1 MDTKLIG
8 TIIARYRKKIGL
20 TQAELASKLSVSDKT
35 VSKWESGRGYP
46 EITQLPALA
55 ALFGISI
62 DYLMTGQRTGIAV
75 AGNMIVDTVNSI
87 TKYPEIGMLTNITDT
102 SRAVGGC
109 ALNTSIDL
117 AKIDPSVPISAI
129 GKIGNDEN
137 GSYIMSVLQKNRVD
151 TNMVSVSDQVRTAFC
166 NVMSLPSGERTFFS
180 YGGAN
185 NEFSPADIDITDLKC
200 KILHIGYILLLD
212 MFDADDDEYGTVMAR
227 FLHDVSQMG
236 IKTSIDVVSSATA
249 DYGKKIIPVLK
260 YTDYAIINEIE
271 CCNIWGYNP
280 RNEDGSLNIDT
291 LRRAMQNMIDAG
303 VREKVIIHCKEA
315 GFCLDKSGKFSAV
328 GSLKVDK
335 SLFRGSVGAGDAFC
349 AASLYGLYNGW
360 DDEAILRF
368 ASAAAVCNLFEVN
381 SIDGMRSKDEIM
393 EVLNTYPENKDF

>member
-8 TIIARYRKKIGL
+8 TIIAQNRKKTGL
-20 TQAELASKLSVSDKT
+20 TQAELASKLNVSDKT

-46 EITQLPALA
+46 EITQLPAIA

-62 DYLMTGQRTGIAV
+62 DYLMTGERNGIAV

-87 TKYPEIGMLTNITDT
+87 TQYPEIGMLTNITDT

-109 ALNTSIDL
+109 ALNTSIDI
-117 AKIDPSVPISAI
+117 ARIDPSLPVSAI
-129 GKIGNDEN
+129 GRIGNDEN
-137 GSYIMSVLQKNRVD
+137 GSYIMSVLQKNRVS
-151 TNMVSVSDQVRTAFC
+151 TSMVSVSDKCQTAFC

-185 NEFSPADIDITDLKC
+185 NEFCPDHIDLSELKC

-212 MFDADDDEYGTVMAR
+212 SFDAADGQYGTVMAR
-227 FLHDVSQMG
+227 FLHDVSSLG

-249 DYGKKIIPVLK
+249 NYAEKILPALK

-271 CCNIWGYNP
+271 CCNIFNVSP
-280 RNEDGSLNIDT
+280 RFENGSLDVDT
-291 LRRAMQNMIDAG
+291 LRGAMQKMLDAG

-315 GFCLDKSGKFSAV
+315 GFCLTKDGVFTKV
-328 GSLKVDK
+328 GSLDVDR
-335 SLFRGSVGAGDAFC
+335 SLFKGSVGAGDAFC
-349 AASLYGLYNGW
+349 AGCLYGLYNGW
-360 DDEAILRF
+360 DDEYILKF
-368 ASAAAVCNLFEVN
+368 ASGAAVCNLFEVN
-381 SIDGMRSKDEIM
+381 SIDGMRSKDEI
-393 EVLNTYPENKDF
+393 EKLLKKYPSTEI

>member
-8 TIIARYRKKIGL
+8 TIIAQNRKKLGL

-46 EITQLPALA
+46 EITQLPAIA

-62 DYLMTGQRTGIAV
+62 DYLMTGERNGIAV

-87 TKYPEIGMLTNITDT
+87 TQYPEIGMLTNITDT

-109 ALNTSIDL
+109 ALNTSIDI
-117 AKIDPSVPISAI
+117 ARIDPSLPVSAI
-129 GKIGNDEN
+129 GRIGGDEN
-137 GSYIMSVLQKNRVD
+137 GSYIMSVLQKNRVA
-151 TNMVSVSDQVRTAFC
+151 TNMVSVSDKCQTAFC

-185 NEFSPADIDITDLKC
+185 NEFCPDHVDLSELKC

-212 MFDADDDEYGTVMAR
+212 SFDAPDKEYGTVMAR
-227 FLHDVSQMG
+227 FLHDVSALG

-249 DYGKKIIPVLK
+249 NYAEKILPALK

-271 CCNIWGYNP
+271 CCNIFDLSP
-280 RNEDGSLNIDT
+280 RLENGKLDVDT
-291 LRRAMQNMIDAG
+291 LRGAMQKMLDAG

-315 GFCLDKSGKFSAV
+315 GFCLTKDGTFTKV
-328 GSLKVDK
+328 GSLDVDR
-335 SLFRGSVGAGDAFC
+335 SLFKGSVGAGDAFC
-349 AASLYGLYNGW
+349 AGCLYGLYNGW
-360 DDEAILRF
+360 DDEYILKF
-368 ASAAAVCNLFEVN
+368 ASGAAVCNLFEVN
-381 SIDGMRSKDEIM
+381 SIDGMRSKEEI
-393 EVLNTYPENKDF
+393 EKLLKKYSSTEI

>member
-8 TIIARYRKKIGL
+8 TIIAQYRKKSGM
-20 TQAELASKLSVSDKT
+20 TQAELAAKLSVSDKT

-46 EITQLPALA
+46 EITQLPTIA

-62 DYLMTGQRTGIAV
+62 DYLMTGERNGIAV
-75 AGNMIVDTVNSI
+75 AGNMIVDSVNSI
-87 TKYPEIGMLTNITDT
+87 TQYPEIGMLTNITDT

-109 ALNTSIDL
+109 ALNTSIDI
-117 AKIDPSVPISAI
+117 AKMDQSLPVSAI
-129 GKIGNDEN
+129 GRIGNDEN
-137 GSYIMSVLQKNRVD
+137 GNYIMSVLQKNRVA
-151 TNMVSVSDQVRTAFC
+151 TNMISISDKCQTAFC

-185 NEFSPADIDITDLKC
+185 NEFSPEHIDISELKC

-212 MFDADDDEYGTVMAR
+212 AFDAKDDEYGTVMAR
-227 FLHDVSQMG
+227 FLHDVSQVG

-249 DYGKKIIPVLK
+249 NYAEKILPVLK

-271 CCNIWGYNP
+271 CCNIFGYSP
-280 RNEDGSLNIDT
+280 RFEDGRLDIDT
-291 LRRAMQNMIDAG
+291 LKKAMQNMMDAG

-315 GFCLDKSGKFSAV
+315 GFCLSKDGTFTKV
-328 GSLKVDK
+328 GSLDVDR
-335 SLFRGSVGAGDAFC
+335 SLFKGSVGAGDAFC
-349 AASLYGLYNGW
+349 AGCLYGLYNGW
-360 DDEAILRF
+360 DDEFILKY

-381 SIDGMRSKDEIM
+381 SIDGMRSKEEIK
-393 EVLNTYPENKDF
+393 ELLTKYQSTEI